1 MSSIART
8 RSPSATPKAPP
19 APTDLNLSA
28 LEDALAVSPDGIIRK
43 VEASDAPHLRRC
55 VAAGLLAP
63 AAGAANA
70 WCLSAAGTSALAAR
84 RARRPSGFTGYLPG
98 FLDRELL
105 AQILAHAVAAQTMS
119 STESV
124 VLLHCWDRP
133 STIAEALTRLG
144 LPTVLAEALEPG
156 TFTAARAPE
165 PFTLEVL
172 LKARRDWPIM
182 PADIT
187 GIAAL
192 APGETHELR
201 LGSSNTIIRRVGEPA
216 RVPCS
221 AFARRMSNVLALHRK
236 VLHGQ

>member
-8 RSPSATPKAPP
+8 RSPSATPKAAP

-63 AAGAANA
+63 APSAANA
-70 WCLSAAGTSALAAR
+70 WCLSAAGTSTLAAR
-84 RARRPSGFTGYLPG
+84 RVRRPSGFAGYLPE
-98 FLDRELL
+98 FLDRDLL
-105 AQILAHAVAAQTMS
+105 AQIMAHAIAAHAAS
-119 STESV
+119 STESD
-124 VLLHCWDRP
+124 VLLCCWDRP

-144 LPTVLAEALEPG
+144 LPPVLAEALEPG

-165 PFTLEVL
+165 PFTLEAL

-216 RVPCS
+216 RVPSS